1 MVYTLSNKNEKVIS
15 LVELFLELE
24 EEIINKIIKGEI
36 FSKLIFELI
45 VILGKRD
52 FIKTY
57 KITKLL
63 LKQFVEFGVIEPK
76 GEKELELLLPWKK
89 NRTSQIMQQL
99 VKEGILLYERRKYL
113 LNLDDPFVKR
123 VKRSIRLG
131 EKDINIEEMIVKF
144 SEKISP
150 IREEHEP
157 ITSSCKK
164 EQKSSEKQV
173 YRKAT
178 RQEMKQFHQEIISK
192 YSGESFSDNEFVI
205 KESLVSLIKNNILL
219 TIGIVQKE
227 E

>member
-1 MVYTLSNKNEKVIS
+1 MVYALSNKNEKVIS

-24 EEIINKIIKGEI
+24 EEITNNTIKGES

-76 GEKELELLLPWKK
+76 GEKELEVLLPWKK

-123 VKRSIRLG
+123 VKGSIRLG
-131 EKDINIEEMIVKF
+131 EKDIDIEEMITKF
-144 SEKISP
+144 SEKICP
-150 IREEHEP
+150 MIEEHES
-157 ITSSCKK
+157 ITSEVKK
-164 EQKSSEKQV
+164 EQKNGEKQV

-178 RQEMKQFHQEIISK
+178 RQEMKQFYREIFSK
-192 YSGESFSDNEFVI
+192 YIGESFSDNEFVI
-205 KESLVSLIKNNILL
+205 KKNLVSLIKNNILL